1 MRQATNR
8 IRERDCVLE
17 VQVRALADEAVV
29 RLLADDDLDVL
40 GHAGRHLVAVAAEG
54 DLRAGLEARL
64 DGHLEDLLRRPR
76 QRRALARDLELLRAA
91 AVEVLEAAAERDLDD
106 GPLEPLALAP
116 RAARAAEE
124 VAHAAE
130 AALARG
136 PLPRKAR
143 AEELREHLGRVAAEL
158 VAHAAAR
165 RRPREARRR
174 ARAPRRRLGV
184 GLVGRPGPALEAL
197 DAVDVVDLALL
208 RVRED
213 LVRLVELLRAV
224 EGSVVEVVESVI
236 YRGTV
241 REIDGPSR
249 CGRALGV
256 IVPRNAH
263 GVEAEQVERAEVPQ
277 DHVPIAAP
285 CALHIDPL
293 ARQHGTGALHA
304 WIEAPARR
312 VQVIV
317 GERWVAHARAG
328 DARVGHVVLLMQP
341 IVDLPGGR
349 VADHQQRMRA
359 EPLQHLSE
367 LGSHWR

>member
-1 MRQATNR
+1 MAAVPQFGALAHPIRVRILDQVPMDPRRLSLGHVECSCANLVHLHQVASGVLGGRQALR
-8 IRERDCVLE
+8 GD
-17 VQVRALADEAVV
+17 
-29 RLLADDDLDVL
+29 RLV
-40 GHAGRHLVAVAAEG
+40 HAPKPVAADSVG
-54 DLRAGLEARL
+54 Q
-64 DGHLEDLLRRPR
+64 PR
-76 QRRALARDLELLRAA
+76 DTQRRR
-91 AVEVLEAAAERDLDD
+91 
-106 GPLEPLALAP
+106 
-116 RAARAAEE
+116 
-124 VAHAAE
+124 
-130 AALARG
+130 
-136 PLPRKAR
+136 
-143 AEELREHLGRVAAEL
+143 
-158 VAHAAAR
+158 
-165 RRPREARRR
+165 
-174 ARAPRRRLGV
+174 
-184 GLVGRPGPALEAL
+184 
-197 DAVDVVDLALL
+197 
-208 RVRED
+208 
-213 LVRLVELLRAV
+213 VRLVELLRAV
-224 EGSVVEVVESVI
+224 EGSVVEVVERVI
-236 YRGTV
+236 YSGTV